1 MTSRSNLRISALAS
15 WVVPGVAAMALGGVV
30 QAQTTFVHWG
40 RPDYLGTPP
49 AGLTNIRAMF
59 SGYDSAGVLRFDGTL
74 VVWGPGR
81 SRVFPPL
88 TASGVVDADMHA
100 ASVITL
106 SQNGAVAVFG
116 SVTQAGGP
124 PAQPPSDLGPCVAV
138 RAGFPYHGAIRDTGQ
153 LVVWPSGMENLPTQI
168 FNVSNFALGY
178 GNIVI
183 LRNDGSLLVG
193 DSGGQPELRA
203 IPPGVYS
210 SPITDVD
217 IYGLHAAALRQDGSV
232 ICWGNNSWGQSNVPP
247 LLGPCKD
254 VATGYYHTIALRT
267 DGSVIGWGRNLSGE
281 ASPPPGFGE
290 PLDRIAAGDE
300 NSMALGGD
308 CDQNN
313 VSDLDEIA
321 AAPWLDCNNNFY
333 LDVCQD
339 TATPNV
345 PIKWTAVTG
354 GNFQDPSSWCFT
366 APTTSSSISF
376 PYSPTYNVFFSQ
388 NRTLR
393 SASVGGGFPSFRL
406 AGKTLTLANTQ
417 QPSQAML
424 QIGTVA
430 GTPASLGLLGGTVSA
445 SFTEVGYAAGS
456 EGTLFVGPGGI
467 SASTQEICVGCAG
480 EGGMNV
486 VNGGRVVSQ
495 KGVIGRTPAGPG
507 VVLVEGNPGN
517 PQQGVPPIESSW
529 DSTLGIDVRNGTL
542 TVGQHGV
549 INSPAVGVVLFSGGV
564 LEGTGR
570 INGTVTNF
578 GAAAGS
584 CGAAGLLGGEF
595 MHQRGG
601 LLPGGSIGEGESLQ
615 GGPTIGTLT
624 INGVYQQIASNP
636 LLGTNSGSLLIEV
649 FPGAN
654 GPEHDRLVVNGTA
667 SFGGGLF
674 VEFPGGDPGDLNAL
688 PIVTATNVD
697 PNRPMFDVAV
707 MPGLPDGRFV
717 KVDSVE
723 TLQGGGGIT
732 ISTSSLSA
740 LLGFGGASTSG
751 VPLEPRAATIADFD
765 GKNGPDLAVTTAG
778 PTPSSNGSLFVLLN
792 DGNGGLQQAQQ
803 FPGGLGVEPVG
814 IVAARLNPNS
824 TAVDLAVVNR
834 VSDSM
839 QVLYNHGDGSFAAPL
854 EVDLDVGS
862 GPTAIAAAP
871 IYAGEAFAGGVDDLV
886 VTYGGSNQVAVFKV
900 TGTLPWGIPLKLPV
914 PVQPT
919 DVDGVDIDN
928 NRTFDLVVTS
938 RGSSTLTVLAFN
950 GKTQQF
956 DDGIDFL
963 TGEDPVSLETADF
976 DGDGLL
982 DVVTVNRESNSASV
996 LLNRTAPGGST
1007 SFAPAVS
1014 LPTGDAPESV
1024 VAGDFD
1030 LDLDLDIAFT
1040 ARSAAPGTP
1049 ERVVKILRNDRQNGV
1064 LVFAPADDQVVPG
1077 APKIVLA
1084 AEMDPTPGI
1093 DLVTVAL
1100 GGESPTSLGGLVGN
1114 ASVRPA
1120 LGGKKPCIA
1129 GDVDCDGVVDANDLG
1144 ALLGAWGSAN
1154 PAADFNGD
1162 GVVGA
1167 DDLAVLLAN
1176 WGAGQS

>member
-1 MTSRSNLRISALAS
+1 VALDL
-15 WVVPGVAAMALGGVV
+15 VAAGEEFSMA
-30 QAQTTFVHWG
+30 A
-40 RPDYLGTPP
+40 
-49 AGLTNIRAMF
+49 
-59 SGYDSAGVLRFDGTL
+59 
-74 VVWGPGR
+74 
-81 SRVFPPL
+81 
-88 TASGVVDADMHA
+88 
-100 ASVITL
+100 
-106 SQNGAVAVFG
+106 
-116 SVTQAGGP
+116 
-124 PAQPPSDLGPCVAV
+124 
-138 RAGFPYHGAIRDTGQ
+138 RD
-153 LVVWPSGMENLPTQI
+153 
-168 FNVSNFALGY
+168 
-178 GNIVI
+178 
-183 LRNDGSLLVG
+183 DC
-193 DSGGQPELRA
+193 D
-203 IPPGVYS
+203 
-210 SPITDVD
+210 
-217 IYGLHAAALRQDGSV
+217 
-232 ICWGNNSWGQSNVPP
+232 GNN
-247 LLGPCKD
+247 
-254 VATGYYHTIALRT
+254 
-267 DGSVIGWGRNLSGE
+267 LSD
-281 ASPPPGFGE
+281 F
-290 PLDRIAAGDE
+290 
-300 NSMALGGD
+300 
-308 CDQNN
+308 
-313 VSDLDEIA
+313 DEIA
-321 AAPWLDCNNNFY
+321 AAPWLDCNENEL

-345 PIKWTAVTG
+345 PFKWTAVNS
-354 GNFQDPSSWCFT
+354 GNFQDPSSWCFA

-393 SASVGGGFPSFRL
+393 SASVGGGFPSFNL
-406 AGKTLTLANTQ
+406 SGKTLTLANTQ

-529 DSTLGIDVRNGTL
+529 DSTLGIDVRNGRL

-584 CGAAGLLGGEF
+584 CGALGLLGGEF
-595 MHQRGG
+595 THQRGG
-601 LLPGGSIGEGESLQ
+601 LVPGGSIGSGESLQ
-615 GGPTIGTLT
+615 GSPTIGTLT

-649 FPGAN
+649 FPGAT

-674 VEFPGGDPGDLNAL
+674 VEFPAGDPGDLSAL
-688 PIVTATNVD
+688 PIVSATNVD

-717 KVDSVE
+717 KVDAVQS
-723 TLQGGGGIT
+723 LQGGGGGIT

-778 PTPSSNGSLFVLLN
+778 ATPSGNGSLFVLLN
-792 DGNGGLQQAQQ
+792 DGSGGLEQAQQ
-803 FPGGLGVEPVG
+803 FPGGLGVDPVD
-814 IVAARLNPNS
+814 IVAARLNPDLDS
-824 TAVDLAVVNR
+824 VDLAVVNR
-834 VSDSM
+834 ASGTL
-839 QVLYNHGDGSFAAPL
+839 QVLMNNGDGTFAAPL
-854 EVDLDVGS
+854 TIALGAGT

-871 IYAGEAFAGGVDDLV
+871 IYAEEGLVGAVKDLV
-886 VTYGGSNQVAVFKV
+886 VAYGGSNQVAVFKV
-900 TGTLPWGIPLKLPV
+900 AGAPPWGQPVVLPA
-914 PVQPT
+914 PVGPT
-919 DVDGVDIDN
+919 DIDGVDIDN
-928 NRTFDLVVTS
+928 NRTLDILLTAK
-938 RGSSTLTVLAFN
+938 GSSTLSVFAFN
-950 GKTQQF
+950 RKTQQF
-956 DDGIDFL
+956 DDAIDFL
-963 TGEDPVSLETADF
+963 TGEDPASMETADF

-982 DVVTVNRESNSASV
+982 DVVTVNKASNSVSV
-996 LLNRTAPGGST
+996 LLNRTTPGGSV

-1014 LPTGDAPESV
+1014 LPTSGEPESV

-1030 LDLDLDIAFT
+1030 LDTVPGEAPDLDIAFT
-1040 ARSAAPGTP
+1040 ARSTVPGTP

-1064 LVFAPADDQVVPG
+1064 LVFAPAEDQIVPG
-1077 APKIVLA
+1077 SPKIVLA
-1084 AEMDPTPGI
+1084 AEMDEAPGV

-1100 GGESPTSLGGLVGN
+1100 GGESATSLGGLVAN
-1114 ASVRPA
+1114 ASVRPSLA
-1120 LGGKKPCIA
+1120 GKKPCIP
-1129 GDVDCDGVVDANDLG
+1129 GDVDCDGQVNANDLG
-1144 ALLGAWGSAN
+1144 ALLGAWGTAN

-1167 DDLAVLLAN
+1167 DDLSVVLAN